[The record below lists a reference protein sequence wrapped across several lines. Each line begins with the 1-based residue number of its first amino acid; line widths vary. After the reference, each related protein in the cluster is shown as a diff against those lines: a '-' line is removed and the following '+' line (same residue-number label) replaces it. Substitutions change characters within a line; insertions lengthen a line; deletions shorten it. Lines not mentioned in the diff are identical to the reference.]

1 MPTDAFSRMPWTTQT
16 DDERDKERLAD
27 PPSTHPRT
35 IIDAYCI
42 YYTDS
47 LSLYLYLYIYI
58 YIYIHIHTQSNAHAH
73 LEVPPCCPPS
83 SRSYIFSLCV
93 ARTRLQRFL
102 DIAGSRT
109 HLIDFSA
116 QPGSRSLVPTP
127 ALIRALEGS
136 GTE

>member
-58 YIYIHIHTQSNAHAH
+58 YIYIYTHTHT
-73 LEVPPCCPPS
+73 
-83 SRSYIFSLCV
+83 IK
-93 ARTRLQRFL
+93 RTRSFR
-102 DIAGSRT
+102 G
-109 HLIDFSA
+109 
-116 QPGSRSLVPTP
+116 PSLLPSLFQVLHFFPLCRP
-127 ALIRALEGS
+127 D
-136 GTE
+136 